1 MVKFN
6 RTKPH
11 QTEKVEVISELKKSL
26 ESKNNFILVSYS
38 GLSVK
43 AMEDLRSK
51 LRQENSTLKVIK
63 NNLFLIAINESSA
76 HSKPDIFGK
85 TAYKGPLAAIFVD
98 ENLPTIAKVCKE
110 FKKTNDSFI
119 VKGGYFSGEVL
130 SPSAVDSIAGLP
142 TREELLSVIAR
153 GINTPATQI
162 ASGMN
167 QIIASLARAINA
179 VAEKNGK

>member
-11 QTEKVEVISELKKSL
+11 QTEKIEVISELKKSL

-63 NNLFLIAINESSA
+63 NNLF
-76 HSKPDIFGK
+76 
-85 TAYKGPLAAIFVD
+85 
-98 ENLPTIAKVCKE
+98 
-110 FKKTNDSFI
+110 FI
-119 VKGGYFSGEVL
+119 V
-130 SPSAVDSIAGLP
+130 
-142 TREELLSVIAR
+142 
-153 GINTPATQI
+153 
-162 ASGMN
+162 
-167 QIIASLARAINA
+167 
-179 VAEKNGK
+179 